1 MKKNSFLEYVDSK
14 GKLKNPIISVDGDNL
29 EVDNSEWKQLQR

>member
-1 MKKNSFLEYVDSK
+1 MSDVELSFDVD
-14 GKLKNPIISVDGDNL
+14 LSVDKDNL

>member
-1 MKKNSFLEYVDSK
+1 MSDVELSFDDDL
-14 GKLKNPIISVDGDNL
+14 SVEKDNL